1 MTELVRLEVAAGVA
15 TVTLDSPANR
25 NALSAPLRTQLRDA
39 LAASLADDAARVV
52 VLTHTGTV
60 FCAGAD
66 LRETTGQGSSLT
78 SSGAV
83 PGLPEILEL
92 LALGAKPV
100 VARVAGP
107 ARAGGM
113 GIIASCDL
121 VVCADTVTFAFT
133 EVRIGVVPAIISVPL
148 SAKVDPAALHE
159 LFLTGESF
167 GAARAAAMGIVT
179 SVVPVDGLDAEVARF
194 TDMLARGGP
203 AALAGTK
210 KLLGAKLGD
219 FTGDLA
225 RMGELSAGY
234 FGSDEAREGMTSF
247 LEKRSAAWVPQG

>member
-1 MTELVRLEVAAGVA
+1 MPALVHLDVAGGVG

-25 NALSAPLRTQLRDA
+25 NALSAQLRTELRDA
-39 LAASLADDAARVV
+39 LETCQADDAVRVV

-66 LRETTGQGSSLT
+66 LRETTSGQSLT
-78 SSGAV
+78 ASGVA

-100 VARVAGP
+100 VARLGGP

-113 GIIASCDL
+113 GLVASCDL
-121 VVCADTVTFAFT
+121 VVCAETVTFAFT

-148 SAKVDPAALHE
+148 AARVAPAALHA

-167 GAARAAAMGIVT
+167 DAARAREIGIVT
-179 SVVPVDGLDAEVARF
+179 SVVAAEALDAEVARY
-194 TDMLARGGP
+194 TAMLARGGP
-203 AALAGTK
+203 GALAGTK
-210 KLLGAKLGD
+210 ALLGERLGD
-219 FTGDLA
+219 FAGDLG
-225 RMGELSAGY
+225 RMGALSAGF
-234 FGSDEAREGMTSF
+234 FGSAEAQEGMTAF
-247 LEKRSAAWVPQG
+247 LQKRPAAWVPQA